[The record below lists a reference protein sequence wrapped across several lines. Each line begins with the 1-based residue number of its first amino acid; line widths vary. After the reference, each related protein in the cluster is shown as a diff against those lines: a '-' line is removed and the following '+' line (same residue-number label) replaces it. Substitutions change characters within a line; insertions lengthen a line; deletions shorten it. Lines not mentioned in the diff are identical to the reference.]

1 MEGLFKQNFEGYLKY
16 QDISQQKKPICVNG
30 LIFDTAVSKTSL
42 KMIHTTYCRYILI
55 TYGTKYNRF
64 VGGNTPPS

>member
-30 LIFDTAVSKTSL
+30 LIFDTEVLKTSL
-42 KMIHTTYCRYILI
+42 KMRCRDCSSHSLYKSGVTESFTMI
-55 TYGTKYNRF
+55 TLSITI
-64 VGGNTPPS
+64 